1 MIRLLVD
8 SASDLSA
15 EEGVL
20 VVPLQVEF
28 DGKLYKD
35 GVDIDRDTFY
45 EMLIAS
51 SHFPKTSQP
60 SPQDFINYF
69 KEAKEQGDSLL
80 CILLSSG
87 LSGTYQSA
95 LLAKNII
102 DYPNIYLVDSLS
114 ASYGIKI
121 LVDAA
126 RQGIA
131 AGKTIEEIVAQL
143 EELKTRIK
151 IFASVEN
158 LNYLCKGGRLSATE
172 AAIGNVA
179 QLKPVITVN
188 QEGQVEVAAK
198 KLGLIKTIAYFEMM
212 LKNNAIDTDH
222 ACYLLYSYGQNNM
235 LRLKETLELLE
246 LKVDAIKQIG
256 STIGSHVGP
265 EAFGIIY
272 VVRQA

>member
-87 LSGTYQSA
+87 LSGTY
-95 LLAKNII
+95 
-102 DYPNIYLVDSLS
+102 PV
-114 ASYGIKI
+114 SY
-121 LVDAA
+121 
-126 RQGIA
+126 
-131 AGKTIEEIVAQL
+131 T
-143 EELKTRIK
+143 
-151 IFASVEN
+151 
-158 LNYLCKGGRLSATE
+158 
-172 AAIGNVA
+172 
-179 QLKPVITVN
+179 
-188 QEGQVEVAAK
+188 
-198 KLGLIKTIAYFEMM
+198 
-212 LKNNAIDTDH
+212 H
-222 ACYLLYSYGQNNM
+222 
-235 LRLKETLELLE
+235 LRAHET
-246 LKVDAIKQIG
+246 
-256 STIGSHVGP
+256 
-265 EAFGIIY
+265 
-272 VVRQA
+272 